1 MEDETFE
8 CLDLDQVTQQI
19 SVTLGV
25 AAARVRAAI
34 DLLDAGNTL
43 PFIARYRKEATKE
56 RSDVATEKTK

>member
-25 AAARVRAAI
+25 ATARV
-34 DLLDAGNTL
+34 
-43 PFIARYRKEATKE
+43 P
-56 RSDVATEKTK
+56 S